1 MLILLQYTNFSK
13 KKLNMKKKIFTV
25 LGLMSGTSMDGLDL
39 SLIKTDGYDYYT
51 EISNKYYEFSDQL
64 YDDLIF
70 IRENLTNAR
79 DLQKNSIIL
88 SEIER
93 KFTIYNA
100 KIINEFIIKEGV
112 KPNLIGFHGQ
122 TVYHHVKDKI
132 SKQLGDGNLL
142 SQLTNYPVI
151 NKFRQQDLN
160 NGGQGA
166 PLTPIFHYLISK
178 QITKNFNLDF
188 PINIINIGGITNVT
202 TILDNKEIKSDI
214 HAYDIGPGN
223 CLINEWLRKNSNK
236 KFDDKGSLAL
246 SGKVNE
252 LLLNQAIE
260 NFAISSIEESMDIND
275 FDISFVKG
283 LSLED
288 GCATLTEFTAYLI
301 SEGLKKINQ
310 INNIDV
316 KNFIFCGGGRKNI
329 ALIKKINKFINNKK
343 IIIKNI
349 DEFRFNGDFIESQ
362 AFAYL
367 AVRRFLNLL
376 ITFPNT
382 TRCKKPS
389 IGGEIINIF

>member
-1 MLILLQYTNFSK
+1 
-13 KKLNMKKKIFTV
+13 
-25 LGLMSGTSMDGLDL
+25 
-39 SLIKTDGYDYYT
+39 
-51 EISNKYYEFSDQL
+51 
-64 YDDLIF
+64 
-70 IRENLTNAR
+70 
-79 DLQKNSIIL
+79 
-88 SEIER
+88 
-93 KFTIYNA
+93 
-100 KIINEFIIKEGV
+100 
-112 KPNLIGFHGQ
+112 
-122 TVYHHVKDKI
+122 
-132 SKQLGDGNLL
+132 
-142 SQLTNYPVI
+142 
-151 NKFRQQDLN
+151 
-160 NGGQGA
+160 
-166 PLTPIFHYLISK
+166 
-178 QITKNFNLDF
+178 
-188 PINIINIGGITNVT
+188 
-202 TILDNKEIKSDI
+202 
-214 HAYDIGPGN
+214 
-223 CLINEWLRKNSNK
+223 
-236 KFDDKGSLAL
+236 
-246 SGKVNE
+246 
-252 LLLNQAIE
+252 
-260 NFAISSIEESMDIND
+260 MDIND